1 MKKSAVVF
9 HAAPTSR
16 AAPATGLAAASVLLA
31 WMLSGCMSMSGL
43 SGSSSYACKAPD
55 GVTCDSVSGTYA
67 NAVQNNLP
75 SQRRTAGA
83 SPGTPQAPRAT
94 EGITGAAAAG
104 AAGAAASRIAVSP
117 STPPSP
123 TAMPLRS
130 SARILRLWFKPWEDA
145 DRDLHD
151 QGYVY
156 VRVDDG
162 QWLVE
167 HAQRQIR
174 DAYAPLRPPPPATAR
189 PAGGATESRDPRTSN
204 QSGRTDQ
211 PSGSL
216 SLPGLTPPAGRPQMP
231 VDPRGNEPND

>member
-1 MKKSAVVF
+1 MKKPAVVF

-16 AAPATGLAAASVLLA
+16 AAQATGLATASVLLA
-31 WMLSGCMSMSGL
+31 WMLSGCMSISGL

-83 SPGTPQAPRAT
+83 SPGTLQAPRAT
-94 EGITGAAAAG
+94 EGI
-104 AAGAAASRIAVSP
+104 AGAAAPRIAV
-117 STPPSP
+117 PPSAPPAP

-174 DAYAPLRPPPPATAR
+174 DAYAPLRPPPR
-189 PAGGATESRDPRTSN
+189 QAGGATESRDYRTSN
-204 QSGRTDQ
+204 QSGRTDL
-211 PSGSL
+211 PTGSL